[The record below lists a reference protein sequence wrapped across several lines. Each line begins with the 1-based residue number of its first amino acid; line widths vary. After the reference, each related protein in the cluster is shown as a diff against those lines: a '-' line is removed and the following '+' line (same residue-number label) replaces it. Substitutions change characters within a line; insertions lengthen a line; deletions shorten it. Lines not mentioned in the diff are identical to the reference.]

1 MSATGHHIAGAILLG
16 AAVAAGPAQA
26 QLPLSIEELL
36 VEQRTLKLQTAF
48 SYSNS
53 DSSHPAGPGSGQAVP
68 PGLAAADAG
77 ERGDQPHPLRLA
89 PQPGA

>member
-53 DSSHPAGPGSGQAVP
+53 DSSHQDLAPARLCPWPGSSR
-68 PGLAAADAG
+68 
-77 ERGDQPHPLRLA
+77 RG
-89 PQPGA
+89 